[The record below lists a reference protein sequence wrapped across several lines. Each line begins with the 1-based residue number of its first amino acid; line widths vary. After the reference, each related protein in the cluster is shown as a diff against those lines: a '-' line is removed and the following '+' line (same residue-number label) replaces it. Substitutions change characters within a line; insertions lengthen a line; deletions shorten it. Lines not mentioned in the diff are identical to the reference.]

1 MRKPILLAGLKAMVI
16 LYFAACA
23 SVEDYT
29 VAKSVTPV
37 VTRGNWKVNL
47 YMDANN
53 DKTNDFAGYL
63 FTFSGNG
70 DLKATKNGNDING
83 NWYEDNV
90 SKRVIINLGNTDP
103 MLVNLNDQWDIGD
116 VSNTNVNLENANAFN
131 VERLSITNQ

>member
-23 SVEDYT
+23 NVEDYT

-63 FTFSGNG
+63 FSFGGNG
-70 DLKATKNGNDING
+70 DVKATKNGSDIYG
-83 NWYEDNV
+83 HWYEDNI
-90 SKRVIINLGNTDP
+90 SKRVVIDLGSADP
-103 MLVNLNDQWDIGD
+103 MLVNLNDQWDIGN
-116 VSNTNVNLENANAFN
+116 VSSTNVALENDNGHTT
-131 VERLSITNQ
+131 ERLSITNQ